1 MRSVIP
7 QAHKI
12 HLYNPAKYLII
23 PYMIKS
29 LYAKE
34 WVFFKNHLVIK
45 FGWLIQ
51 LSALFTGLFYFAFL
65 ENPDTMKEVMGS
77 IVQKLKD
84 EGIFGLRDEFSF
96 LLVLKI
102 FYLNLRSTALFTALG
117 LAPFLLGSA
126 LFLIVLPVLLGVSLA
141 VTVTQGFDF
150 MTFFKLTAPHG
161 AFELC
166 AVFYGM
172 SLGVYLSKEIT
183 KKLFFRPL
191 TPPVP
196 LSVMSRQIVQSYILV
211 VVPLLAIAA
220 VIEVYVTPLLK

>member
-1 MRSVIP
+1 M
-7 QAHKI
+7 KT
-12 HLYNPAKYLII
+12 LC
-23 PYMIKS
+23 
-29 LYAKE
+29 AKE
-34 WVFFKNHLVIK
+34 WDFFKSHLVIK

-65 ENPDTMKEVMGS
+65 ENPDTMKEVMGT

-84 EGIFGLRDEFSF
+84 EGIFGLREEFSF

-117 LAPFLLGSA
+117 LAPFLLGA
-126 LFLIVLPVLLGVSLA
+126 VLFLIVLPVLLGVSLA
-141 VTVTQGFDF
+141 VTVSKGFDF

-161 AFELC
+161 IFELC

-172 SLGVYLSKEIT
+172 SLGIYLSKELT
-183 KKLFFRPL
+183 KKLFFRSL

-196 LSVMSRQIVQSYILV
+196 LSVMSRQIFQSYVLV
-211 VVPLLAIAA
+211 VAPLLALAA
-220 VIEVYVTPLLK
+220 IIEVSVTPLLK